1 ASRPSSASRGSE
13 ASTYPRTNPGP
24 AASMSRSNSLS
35 QRSTSASISSR
46 LVPKWE
52 SRTPLETPASAATA
66 SSVRACAPSRRTTAP
81 AALSSLSL
89 VSARGI
95 QPHHAEHD
103 KAQRG
108 ELERIG
114 GLAVGDHADQRD
126 GGSADGGPDRV
137 RGAHR
142 QVLEHECEQ
151 PERDAVAHD
160 DDRRG
165 QGSGEA
171 VGRL

>member
-1 ASRPSSASRGSE
+1 MSSW
-13 ASTYPRTNPGP
+13 
-24 AASMSRSNSLS
+24 NSAS

-46 LVPKWE
+46 LVAKWY
-52 SRTPLETPASAATA
+52 SRPPLETPASAAAA

-95 QPHHAEHD
+95 QPHHAEHN

-114 GLAVGDHADQRD
+114 GFAVGDHADQRD
-126 GGSADGGPDRV
+126 GGGADRRPNGVGR
-137 RGAHR
+137 AHR
-142 QVLEHECEQ
+142 KVLEHEREQ
-151 PERDAVAHD
+151 PE
-160 DDRRG
+160 
-165 QGSGEA
+165 
-171 VGRL
+171 